1 MLVEEV
7 NEHLLPLDTRLE
19 AYSGFLWIQEK
30 RVVS

>member
-7 NEHLLPLDTRLE
+7 NEHLLLDTRLE

-30 RVVS
+30 RVVC